1 MKRTR
6 LDEINAMV
14 LNSWTS
20 ATGIYLRLSIF
31 YFKRQSEAF
40 IELEPKRFSASLE
53 VLVLFFPKLFSP
65 YLYFVAVD
73 RHSHEN
79 RSSISTFYRVN
90 LRCVAV

>member
-6 LDEINAMV
+6 LDEIYAMV

-20 ATGIYLRLSIF
+20 AMGIYLRLSIF
-31 YFKRQSEAF
+31 YFKRQSEPF

-65 YLYFVAVD
+65 CYSFVAFD

-79 RSSISTFYRVN
+79 RSQYFHFLSSEFT
-90 LRCVAV
+90 